1 MSNQNFGGQ
10 KPVYSQSFS
19 RSGPRRDGPPRRDN
33 QGGRN
38 FQNSF
43 EPGDDNDVI
52 QVDSRKLG
60 CIIGTKGSN
69 IRKMESDSG
78 AEIQVRLLRF
88 PEYHICFSYQHAFDL
103 LP

>member
-19 RSGPRRDGPPRRDN
+19 RSGPRRDGQPRRDN
-33 QGGRN
+33 QGERN

-43 EPGDDNDVI
+43 EQSDDNDVI

-60 CIIGTKGSN
+60 CIIGSKGAN

-78 AEIQVRLLRF
+78 AEIQVRLLLF
-88 PEYHICFSYQHAFDL
+88 EELCCTTQQMPFYL
-103 LP
+103 